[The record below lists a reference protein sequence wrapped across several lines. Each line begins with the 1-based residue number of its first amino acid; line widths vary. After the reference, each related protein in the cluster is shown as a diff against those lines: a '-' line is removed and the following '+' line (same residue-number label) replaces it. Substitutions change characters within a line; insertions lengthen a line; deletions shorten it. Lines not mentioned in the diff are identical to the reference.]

1 MTEEQSRKAKEAI
14 DKALQLAPNL
24 PEAHLTLGYYYNL
37 VEQDYDRALKEF
49 EIARIDLANYSD
61 LYSMIALVQMRQG
74 EWDKSLANYLMAV
87 KLDPRSAEKNLDL
100 ASGYLFLEQY
110 SEAEFFTDRS
120 ISLAPDN
127 SFLYWN
133 KLSLYLFE
141 GNEKRARDVLK
152 ELPEPIEPA
161 DVLWTDQYFGV
172 DRLGLWRFD
181 LTDQSPSRL
190 AQRVSNTYSGSKRHA
205 YYLSMA
211 QIYDLMDQ
219 PDSSRVYYD
228 SARTF
233 IEVKIQ
239 EGQDDFHL
247 HTDLGLVYAFLGL
260 GDEAVNECERAM
272 EMMPASSCHW

>member
-1 MTEEQSRKAKEAI
+1 M
-14 DKALQLAPNL
+14 
-24 PEAHLTLGYYYNL
+24 
-37 VEQDYDRALKEF
+37 VEQDYDLDLMEF
-49 EIARIDLANYSD
+49 EIARIDMANHSN
-61 LYSMIALVQMRQG
+61 LYSMIALVQKRQG
-74 EWDKSLANYLMAV
+74 EWDKSLANYLKAV
-87 KLDPRSAEKNLDL
+87 TLDPLSAEKNRAV
-100 ASGYLFLEQY
+100 ASGYMVLGHY
-110 SEAEFFTDRS
+110 SEAEFFMDRS

-127 SFLYWN
+127 SFLYLSQ
-133 KLSLYLFE
+133 LSLYLFG
-141 GNEKRARDVLK
+141 GNEKKARDILK
-152 ELPEPIEPA
+152 KLPKPIEPA
-161 DVLWTDQYFGV
+161 DVLWTDQHFGM

-190 AQRVSNTYSGSKRHA
+190 AQRVSSTYSGSKRQA

-211 QIYDLMDQ
+211 QIYDLMNQ

-260 GDEAVNECERAM
+260 GDEAVNECERAL